1 MVCLSHFIGCSFFQL
16 RGGHIV
22 DGINDVIAVGGIAV
36 QRAQA
41 AVGDLTGQ
49 THGAHS
55 GGSGLQRLVG
65 VGGDEG
71 CRQGR
76 ELAAG
81 AGDAAHH
88 GVAVADAVSLVG
100 VGHDVN
106 GTGDGHHSTGAGRKG
121 LGKSHG
127 AVQIFLGDLVGH
139 IGIHAL
145 GGTGTGGQGL
155 DLGDVA
161 PDDREFHLPQ
171 QAVGGV
177 GAQLG
182 STGAHG
188 VQHHGVSQQVGLFP
202 GQQHA
207 GDGAAVQGVWFEE
220 DYVRDYPLKTLAS
233 NVIGVGSN
241 SGGASGLE
249 SYYTDVLSGTDGRE
263 FGYLDENSDLQRTIV
278 EPTNGNTIVSTLD
291 INIQQVVEKYIAEFD
306 AEYGKDAEDGKGAKN
321 IGVIVGN
328 PQNGEIYAM
337 ASNHGFDLTDPDDL
351 SDKYTDAELKSM
363 TEEEKSDALN
373 EKWYNYCV
381 SESFEPGS
389 TFKPIVVASALE
401 MGAITTDATYVCDGG
416 EFVTDTEIKCDNIYG
431 HGDETLSDV
440 IKNSCNDAMMQIG
453 MKMQITPFLKYQR
466 LFNFGSRTGI
476 DLPNESTGVL
486 YDRDSMHEVELA
498 TNTFGQ
504 TFTSTMIQEYAA
516 FNAVV
521 NGGYY
526 YEPHMVKQILDDN
539 SGVVK
544 NINPVLLRQPVSTKN
559 ADFVLSAMEQTVLDG
574 TGKKARVPGY
584 RVAGKTG
591 TAEKI
596 NPETGTR
603 WEGKYLVS
611 FIGCAPVDDPQL
623 TVYVV
628 VDEPNVEN
636 QETGGYSMIIS
647 RKIMMEVLP
656 YLNIPQTE
664 EITDELLQELE
675 LTREDVE
682 NGRNAALIKE
692 KSETTETDEYGN
704 VISSGTTAE
713 TDEYGNVISSGTT
726 AETDEYGNVISSG
739 TTSGSTSSATGT
751 TDAQTSQTDAY
762 GNVISGSD
770 STTQGTTDDEGSAFH
785 SNIPAPLQSQDSGD
799 GVSTQDWITNEKLGI
814 DENNNSY

>member
-1 MVCLSHFIGCSFFQL
+1 
-16 RGGHIV
+16 
-22 DGINDVIAVGGIAV
+22 
-36 QRAQA
+36 
-41 AVGDLTGQ
+41 
-49 THGAHS
+49 
-55 GGSGLQRLVG
+55 
-65 VGGDEG
+65 
-71 CRQGR
+71 
-76 ELAAG
+76 
-81 AGDAAHH
+81 
-88 GVAVADAVSLVG
+88 
-100 VGHDVN
+100 
-106 GTGDGHHSTGAGRKG
+106 
-121 LGKSHG
+121 
-127 AVQIFLGDLVGH
+127 
-139 IGIHAL
+139 
-145 GGTGTGGQGL
+145 
-155 DLGDVA
+155 
-161 PDDREFHLPQ
+161 
-171 QAVGGV
+171 
-177 GAQLG
+177 
-182 STGAHG
+182 
-188 VQHHGVSQQVGLFP
+188 
-202 GQQHA
+202 
-207 GDGAAVQGVWFEE
+207 
-220 DYVRDYPLKTLAS
+220 
-233 NVIGVGSN
+233 
-241 SGGASGLE
+241 
-249 SYYTDVLSGTDGRE
+249 
-263 FGYLDENSDLQRTIV
+263 
-278 EPTNGNTIVSTLD
+278 
-291 INIQQVVEKYIAEFD
+291 
-306 AEYGKDAEDGKGAKN
+306 
-321 IGVIVGN
+321 
-328 PQNGEIYAM
+328 
-337 ASNHGFDLTDPDDL
+337 
-351 SDKYTDAELKSM
+351 
-363 TEEEKSDALN
+363 
-373 EKWYNYCV
+373 
-381 SESFEPGS
+381 
-389 TFKPIVVASALE
+389 
-401 MGAITTDATYVCDGG
+401 
-416 EFVTDTEIKCDNIYG
+416 
-431 HGDETLSDV
+431 
-440 IKNSCNDAMMQIG
+440 MMQIG

-539 SGVVK
+539 GGVVK

-726 AETDEYGNVISSG
+726 
-739 TTSGSTSSATGT
+739 SGSTSSATGT

-770 STTQGTTDDEGSAFH
+770 STTQGTTDDEGSTFH

>member
-1 MVCLSHFIGCSFFQL
+1 MAEKKRKKRKHFSKLMQKK
-16 RGGHIV
+16 
-22 DGINDVIAVGGIAV
+22 
-36 QRAQA
+36 
-41 AVGDLTGQ
+41 
-49 THGAHS
+49 
-55 GGSGLQRLVG
+55 LVG
-65 VGGDEG
+65 SFALVLFVLLGLNLRIVYITAKNGDNYAKQVLSQKQYDSRTIPYKRGEIQDRNGNVFAKSEKVYNVILDCVAVNGGDEEE
-71 CRQGR
+71 QAKLK
-76 ELAAG
+76 EQEIDYIEPTI
-81 AGDAAHH
+81 DA
-88 GVAVADAVSLVG
+88 LVK
-100 VGHDVN
+100 
-106 GTGDGHHSTGAGRKG
+106 T
-121 LGKSHG
+121 L
-127 AVQIFLGDLVGH
+127 
-139 IGIHAL
+139 
-145 GGTGTGGQGL
+145 GL
-155 DLGDVA
+155 DEAELRSLITDPA
-161 PDDREFHLPQ
+161 TS
-171 QAVGGV
+171 
-177 GAQLG
+177 G
-182 STGAHG
+182 SRY
-188 VQHHGVSQQVGLFP
+188 QVLKKGISLEEKQTFEDYTEIDSEKEYTKTDLARR
-202 GQQHA
+202 QC
-207 GDGAAVQGVWFEE
+207 VQGVWFEE

-431 HGDETLSDV
+431 HGNETLSDV

-476 DLPNESTGVL
+476 DLPNESTGLL

-539 SGVVK
+539 GGVVK

-770 STTQGTTDDEGSAFH
+770 STTQGTTDDEGSTFH